1 MNYVSRH
8 RIWIDTCPADNYDHS
23 GTKHT
28 ELMDDEPNCP
38 DCGAI
43 DPDHPVHMS
52 SASSASRGSRTQAQG
67 IRIIIDLT
75 ESPENPRRERVFRP
89 ERPRRA
95 EVPIKEDE
103 KEKPPAGP
111 NFMGMPRPLAP
122 PVAPAAPAA
131 LVLVPRS
138 ADPVRPQQPAR
149 PGEAAMGR
157 AIISRARTGAFQ
169 ERAQRKQPHHHG
181 GHPRSTE
188 IPTALAKVT
197 KAKETKAKEQDRINS
212 EGLFIQVIIYECRW
226 KQITVRGKDYS
237 WEQIQK
243 DKLSRSPSCT
253 QHITDSSNLN

>member
-67 IRIIIDLT
+67 IRIIDLT
-75 ESPENPRRERVFRP
+75 ESPENPRRERVFRVREGLESRVSDTRANDPMSPRQP

-103 KEKPPAGP
+103 EEKPPAGP
-111 NFMGMPRPLAP
+111 SFMGMPRPLAP
-122 PVAPAAPAA
+122 PAA
-131 LVLVPRS
+131 LVSVPRS

-169 ERAQRKQPHHHG
+169 ERAQREQPHHHG

-197 KAKETKAKEQDRINS
+197 KAKETKAEEQDRINS

-237 WEQIQK
+237 
-243 DKLSRSPSCT
+243 
-253 QHITDSSNLN
+253 